1 MILLRNDKHLQSYI
15 FHVQFLTAITKTL
28 FLKGS
33 LGTRSV
39 STKFQIFLILLRF
52 LRFQVWSRWDRSFH
66 KIFCRILE
74 SCCCVL
80 KICYLF
86 GSQLIWQCHD
96 ICIPSSK
103 MGEENFSKETVVAGQ
118 KIFIWKR
125 GRQVNFLK
133 GLQAIFGENRTLH
146 ICSIINN

>member
-1 MILLRNDKHLQSYI
+1 M
-15 FHVQFLTAITKTL
+15 TAITKKL

-33 LGTRSV
+33 LGTKSI
-39 STKFQIFLILLRF
+39 STQFDIFLILLCF
-52 LRFQVWSRWDRSFH
+52 LRSQVWSRWDRSCD
-66 KIFCRILE
+66 KCFCRILE

-103 MGEENFSKETVVAGQ
+103 MGEENFSKKSVLAGQ
-118 KIFIWKR
+118 KILISKR
-125 GRQVNFLK
+125 GKQVNFIK
-133 GLQAIFGENRTLH
+133 GLQAIFGENRTFH
-146 ICSIINN
+146 ICSITNN

>member
-1 MILLRNDKHLQSYI
+1 M
-15 FHVQFLTAITKTL
+15 TAITKKL

-39 STKFQIFLILLRF
+39 STQFQIFLILLCF
-52 LRFQVWSRWDRSFH
+52 LRFQVWSRWDRSFY
-66 KIFCRILE
+66 KGFCRILE

-103 MGEENFSKETVVAGQ
+103 MGEENFSKNLLWQVRKFWFQRGECRLIFERGYRQ
-118 KIFIWKR
+118 FLEKIEHS
-125 GRQVNFLK
+125 
-133 GLQAIFGENRTLH
+133 IFAV
-146 ICSIINN
+146 